1 MNFAGKNT
9 SLITILSSE
18 HGRLRREQRDIDKRD
33 LKLALKYGRRERAWG
48 QRWLVEYDGI
58 TFITD
63 FSMRREVTAYPSP
76 LPNIPVEYDDLC
88 EHEKT
93 KNLLRE
99 KIDLST
105 SHTVLIVDNSGSM
118 LGKKNDVHLYRDSQN
133 AAFSMTALEFVAEQL
148 FNNSAANSDMVSLI
162 KFSERPTVEFSR
174 EPIGWPI
181 YNKILAHRNKDS
193 FVSRQSLP
201 AYDAI
206 FGQSNFI
213 PALEEAKKLL
223 ETGYH
228 DQCALSL
235 FFFSDGKSTDHQK
248 LNITPE
254 ESYERMKDIIQ
265 SMSLRFGEALNVTT
279 VGLGNRHDDFTS
291 LQAMATAATV
301 NGAKG
306 TFERC
311 EKTAHSISSAISSLV
326 TSTTETRLTLQSGQR
341 IKFTERDDLTSE
353 KMSFPKFNWQ
363 YFRIADHMV
372 FDPKSKKFIP
382 SNSLP
387 LAAVHSD
394 PLEAKKRLYSPPA
407 YLAVN
412 CNYFGR
418 GAERVAFRCRLSDE
432 QNPRGFVFQDMVAK
446 ETKHAERISEKINF
460 HEGFAETQ
468 DLASYLSSKFNEMLC
483 CLPDFDPLKTP
494 KLSFL
499 SCSVLLLEDPTWPTG
514 FRGVLVEKM
523 LDTERFRWK
532 KYNDNNGMVGGKRD
546 HIGIDVDFELK
557 QLEKEKSKDLD
568 AIAEDEE
575 DSSDDDETISD
586 VESEGGD
593 EEDEEYAPRLDAID
607 PSDYLQAF
615 SHFTYRYTNKRVLVC
630 DLQGIFNTDAV
641 PPTIELTDPA
651 IHYASTKGR
660 RMVFGRT
667 DKGKPGMN
675 TFFRTHKC
683 SNICK
688 YLQLSAKNK
697 KWNRDWRGESAQR
710 TSNFQN

>member
-1 MNFAGKNT
+1 
-9 SLITILSSE
+9 
-18 HGRLRREQRDIDKRD
+18 
-33 LKLALKYGRRERAWG
+33 
-48 QRWLVEYDGI
+48 
-58 TFITD
+58 
-63 FSMRREVTAYPSP
+63 MRREVTAYPSP
-76 LPNIPVEYDDLC
+76 LPNIPVENDAMRK
-88 EHEKT
+88 HEKT
-93 KNLLRE
+93 KSLLRE

-105 SHTVLIVDNSGSM
+105 SHTVLVVDNSGSM

-148 FNNSAANSDMVSLI
+148 FNNTAANSDMVSLI
-162 KFSERPTVEFSR
+162 KFSEIPTVEFSR
-174 EPIGWPI
+174 EPIGWPV

-193 FVSRQSLP
+193 FVSRRSLP
-201 AYDAI
+201 AIDEI

-235 FFFSDGKSTDHQK
+235 FFFSDGKSTDHQN
-248 LNITPE
+248 LCTTAE
-254 ESYERMKDIIQ
+254 ESYERMKGIIH
-265 SMSLRFGEALNVTT
+265 SMSACFGDALTVTA
-279 VGLGNRHDDFTS
+279 VGLGNRYDDFTP
-291 LQAMATAATV
+291 LQAMAAAASAS
-301 NGAKG
+301 GAKG
-306 TFERC
+306 SFEHC

-326 TSTTETRLTLQSGQR
+326 TSTTETRLALQNGQR
-341 IKFTERDDLTSE
+341 MKFTERVDLTSE
-353 KMSFPKFNWQ
+353 KMSFPKFKWQ
-363 YFRIADHMV
+363 YFRILDHLV
-372 FDPKSKKFIP
+372 YHPKFKKFRP
-382 SNSLP
+382 SDSLP
-387 LAAVHSD
+387 LSAVHFD
-394 PLEAKKRLYSPPA
+394 PDEAARRRVSPPKF
-407 YLAVN
+407 LAVN

-432 QNPRGFVFQDMVAK
+432 MNAAGFVFQDMVAK
-446 ETKHAERISEKINF
+446 ETKHAERISEKVDF

-468 DLASYLSSKFNEMLC
+468 DLASYLSRKFNEMLHY
-483 CLPDFDPLKTP
+483 LPDFDPMRTP

-514 FRGVLVEKM
+514 SRGVLVEKM
-523 LDTERFRWK
+523 LDTERFQWK
-532 KYNDNNGMVGGKRD
+532 KYNDNNGMVGGKRN

-557 QLEKEKSKDLD
+557 QLEKEKSGDLGD
-568 AIAEDEE
+568 IAEGEE
-575 DSSDDDETISD
+575 DSSDDDESISD
-586 VESEGGD
+586 VETDGGHGFD
-593 EEDEEYAPRLDAID
+593 EENAPHLDVID

-615 SHFTYRYTNKRVLVC
+615 SHFSYRYTNKKLLVC
-630 DLQGIFNTDAV
+630 DLQGIFNTDMV

-683 SNICK
+683 SKICK

-697 KWNRDWRGESAQR
+697 KWNRDWRDESVQR
-710 TSNFQN
+710 TSNFQG